1 MPKIFLTENQKRD
14 DAFVRLVK
22 SHMAQEGVFEL
33 YKLADRLKIKRSTL
47 SSKMNNPDTFKK
59 GELRMLCK
67 TLKIAPEEIA
77 TVI

>member
-47 SSKMNNPDTFKK
+47 SSKNEQSRHFQKK
-59 GELRMLCK
+59 ES
-67 TLKIAPEEIA
+67 
-77 TVI
+77 